1 MILCLNVDLISLSAS
16 ISSTTHRKLDVIENN
31 RSVAFLKHAEK
42 IRTFNRFFFLLSF
55 DGSVVVVEVCR
66 VQRYSL
72 DYRISPVALCYIYIY
87 MYNKIVKCS

>member
-42 IRTFNRFFFLLSF
+42 IRTFNRFFSDVV
-55 DGSVVVVEVCR
+55 DGGGGVVEACR
-66 VQRYSL
+66 VQRYFL
-72 DYRISPVALCYIYIY
+72 DYRISPVALCYTYI
-87 MYNKIVKCS
+87 

>member
-42 IRTFNRFFFLLSF
+42 IRTFNRFFSDVV
-55 DGSVVVVEVCR
+55 DGGGGGGVVEACR

-72 DYRISPVALCYIYIY
+72 DYRISPVALSYTYI
-87 MYNKIVKCS
+87 